1 MQIKALKA
9 ALKQLMELD
18 AEQESFVQEI
28 AVKTEG
34 FTNITKEV
42 CEALVNGV
50 AEMIAGYT
58 AQEG

>member
-1 MQIKALKA
+1 
-9 ALKQLMELD
+9 MELD

-58 AQEG
+58 A